1 MSAEDP
7 QAGELSA
14 QERETLAEDI
24 RRRYY
29 RRGIQTN
36 ETAFRATI
44 ESSLD
49 VFATLLAAACTEA
62 EQRGRQQEREAAAKD
77 VESID
82 PVEWALAGQ
91 DAGQM
96 AAGIVRGE
104 HDERGGRGD

>member
-1 MSAEDP
+1 VSAEDP
-7 QAGELSA
+7 QAGELSEE
-14 QERETLAEDI
+14 EREALAEDI

-49 VFATLLAAACTEA
+49 VFALLLVAACTEA
-62 EQRGRQQEREAAAKD
+62 EQRGRQQEREAAARD
-77 VESID
+77 LESID

-96 AAGIVRGE
+96 AAGIVR
-104 HDERGGRGD
+104 DERGGRGD